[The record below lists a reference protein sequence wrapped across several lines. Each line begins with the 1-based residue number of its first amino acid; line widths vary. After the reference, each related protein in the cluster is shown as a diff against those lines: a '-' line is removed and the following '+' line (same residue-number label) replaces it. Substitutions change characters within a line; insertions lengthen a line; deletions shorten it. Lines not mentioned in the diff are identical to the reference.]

1 MITELKL
8 LLKLHNKYD
17 LIKNDVKQI
26 TKSVN

>member
-8 LLKLHNKYD
+8 FLKLHKVWLD
-17 LIKNDVKQI
+17 KNDVKQI

>member
-17 LIKNDVKQI
+17 MIKNDIKQI

>member
-8 LLKLHNKYD
+8 FLKSHNKYD